1 MSGSAMSAPV
11 TFEPASLVGT
21 CLDGRYELTGHLATG
36 GMGAVFQARHVH
48 LRKDL
53 AVKVLRPELSASPD
67 LVERFRRE
75 AEIASAL
82 QHDHIV
88 HVTDFG
94 RTEEGWLFLAMELL
108 TGESLFD
115 RLRREGALAPAAA
128 VPVLWQIC
136 AGLGAAHAMGVVHRD
151 LKPENVFLARTASGR
166 EVAKILD
173 FGIAKMTDPSS
184 GCATQ
189 AGMVVGTP
197 EYLAP
202 EQATGG
208 AVDARA
214 DLYAVGLIAW
224 RMLAGHHP
232 FTAPDARGLLMKQ
245 ATAPV
250 PPLAEARPE
259 LAAWPALVAVVARA
273 CEKEPGAR
281 PASAAELGEALAAAL
296 GPGFALPPGATPAPS
311 PPPLASAE
319 FELVAHELPTPPVA
333 APRTLTLPGPAAIA
347 VHGPGATARRLAARA
362 ADALARAAASLAR
375 ARAAARPALE
385 ALGRRAAAGARAHP
399 RRAAAAAGAGVLA
412 LALVGGIAW
421 ARARPAAEARE
432 HLAAGRP
439 AEARLALEA
448 ALRSRP
454 KDPELLLLHG
464 RALHRLPGRAADGV
478 EAYQAAR
485 EAGVLD
491 AEARSDLAR
500 DLGGERSL
508 ADRAARLL
516 RDEGAR
522 AVPVLAGAAAAG
534 TGVQRLRALAVLRDL
549 GAEEEVERQAAYGAL
564 LADPEC
570 DVRRAAARRLGELA
584 DPAALPR
591 LREAAAARAE
601 KRGLFGLGST
611 RVPACGAPEAAEAIR
626 RIEAA
631 Q

>member
-1 MSGSAMSAPV
+1 MSAPA
-11 TFEPASLVGT
+11 TFEPATLVGT

-250 PPLAEARPE
+250 PPLAGARPE
-259 LAAWPALVAVVARA
+259 LAAWPELVAVVARA
-273 CEKEPGAR
+273 CEKEPAAR
-281 PASAAELGEALAAAL
+281 PAS
-296 GPGFALPPGATPAPS
+296 
-311 PPPLASAE
+311 
-319 FELVAHELPTPPVA
+319 
-333 APRTLTLPGPAAIA
+333 
-347 VHGPGATARRLAARA
+347 
-362 ADALARAAASLAR
+362 
-375 ARAAARPALE
+375 
-385 ALGRRAAAGARAHP
+385 
-399 RRAAAAAGAGVLA
+399 
-412 LALVGGIAW
+412 
-421 ARARPAAEARE
+421 
-432 HLAAGRP
+432 
-439 AEARLALEA
+439 
-448 ALRSRP
+448 
-454 KDPELLLLHG
+454 
-464 RALHRLPGRAADGV
+464 
-478 EAYQAAR
+478 
-485 EAGVLD
+485 
-491 AEARSDLAR
+491 
-500 DLGGERSL
+500 
-508 ADRAARLL
+508 
-516 RDEGAR
+516 
-522 AVPVLAGAAAAG
+522 
-534 TGVQRLRALAVLRDL
+534 
-549 GAEEEVERQAAYGAL
+549 
-564 LADPEC
+564 
-570 DVRRAAARRLGELA
+570 
-584 DPAALPR
+584 
-591 LREAAAARAE
+591 
-601 KRGLFGLGST
+601 
-611 RVPACGAPEAAEAIR
+611 
-626 RIEAA
+626 
-631 Q
+631 